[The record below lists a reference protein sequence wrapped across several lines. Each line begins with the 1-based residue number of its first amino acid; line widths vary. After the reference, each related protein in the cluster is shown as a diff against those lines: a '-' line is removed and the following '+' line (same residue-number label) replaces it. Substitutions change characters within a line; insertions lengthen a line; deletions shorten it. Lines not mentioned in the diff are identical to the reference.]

1 MCYKGQRWAA
11 SEVKKRFKSEDAVK
25 RRGGRKTVKLGSR
38 HRRHFRPPPSFL
50 SATTR
55 LNAQPGTPSP
65 TRNHRW
71 TKRTKRCL
79 AVNLHAWRSPVI
91 YIQYHHSRITLIRQD
106 HPRES
111 RARHNRSFLLS
122 KSSNSMD
129 LSFSFPRKFRPAP
142 ITGCRCT
149 DLF

>member
-1 MCYKGQRWAA
+1 
-11 SEVKKRFKSEDAVK
+11 
-25 RRGGRKTVKLGSR
+25 VKLGSR

-71 TKRTKRCL
+71 SKRIKRCL

-91 YIQYHHSRITLIRQD
+91 CIQYHHSRITLIRQD

-122 KSSNSMD
+122 QSSNSMD
-129 LSFSFPRKFRPAP
+129 LSFSFPRRLHPAS
-142 ITGCRCT
+142 IAGYRYTDLLCSLMSLNMSTRLVDTYWTGCQNTVLARIII
-149 DLF
+149 L